1 MNRQQAVGSRQQ
13 EGRAWRQQAIGNRQQ
28 EGNGGPLV
36 VSLFRAFVIL
46 SVLLALTSAAGAT
59 VLTSTMKTHYFDV
72 RYDPADKYL
81 AESTADT
88 AQDELVRISKLLGYK
103 IEPDRPFPLWIYRT
117 HYSFIKEGG
126 LDDRFTVGTART
138 GDERISVDA
147 SGAFVEMKQVLGHEI
162 THAVIFRILGNRA
175 STLPLWANEG
185 LAKIE
190 SEQFSETDNVLVT
203 DAASNLNLITLS
215 DLATK
220 FPSNRADLAYAE
232 SASAMR
238 FLVKRYGDSAPKTML
253 AELAKTGSFDKA
265 MLKATGDSEGAFV
278 SNWTKSLNRR
288 YWVLRVWQIGGAF
301 GGAIMAG
308 LAVWAFIIRR
318 RKMAEA
324 ARQWEWEQF
333 EESMERQLRE
343 WPHR

>member
-1 MNRQQAVGSRQQ
+1 MERTLLPSAV
-13 EGRAWRQQAIGNRQQ
+13 RALL
-28 EGNGGPLV
+28 LV
-36 VSLFRAFVIL
+36 SI
-46 SVLLALTSAAGAT
+46 LLALACAAGAT
-59 VLTSTMKTHYFDV
+59 ALTATMKTQYFDV

-81 AESTADT
+81 ADSTAD
-88 AQDELVRISKLLGYK
+88 AAHDELVRISKLLGYR
-103 IEPDRPFPLWIYRT
+103 IEPDKPFPLWIYRT

-162 THAVIFRILGNRA
+162 THAVIFRILGDKA
-175 STLPLWANEG
+175 GALPLWANEG
-185 LAKIE
+185 LAKVE

-203 DAASNLNLITLS
+203 EAASNLNLIALS
-215 DLATK
+215 DLAVK
-220 FPSNRADLAYAE
+220 FPSARTDLAYAE

-238 FLVKRYGDSAPKTML
+238 FLVKRYGESAPKAML
-253 AELAKTGSFDKA
+253 AELARTGSFDKA
-265 MLKATGDSEGAFV
+265 ILKATGDSQGTFI
-278 SNWTKSLNRR
+278 SNWTNSLNKR
-288 YWVLRVWQIGGAF
+288 YSVLRVWQIGGAF

-308 LAVWAFIIRR
+308 LAIWAFVVRR